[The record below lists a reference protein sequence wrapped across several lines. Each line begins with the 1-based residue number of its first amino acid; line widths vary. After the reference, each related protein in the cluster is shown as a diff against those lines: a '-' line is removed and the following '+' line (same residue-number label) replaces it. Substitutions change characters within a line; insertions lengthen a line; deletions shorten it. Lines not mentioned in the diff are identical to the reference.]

1 MKKGYD
7 GLVHI
12 ELATPYLQ
20 QQVNRH
26 GNVKVMVR
34 VKCWAINS
42 YNLLVKLIP
51 CCQLGL
57 YSGGLFCKCYYD
69 KIVTDNVY

>member
-1 MKKGYD
+1 MINEKGYD

-34 VKCWAINS
+34 VKCWAINKELVKDMK
-42 YNLLVKLIP
+42 NLLL
-51 CCQLGL
+51 Q
-57 YSGGLFCKCYYD
+57 
-69 KIVTDNVY
+69 DNLNAVQMMT